1 MSPDLERELCL
12 CNHLSLTDVVA
23 IIKEHQITTL
33 EALIALP
40 EYSIGN
46 KCESCLE
53 EGYENDGFS
62 LAMALD
68 LVRRGQL

>member
-1 MSPDLERELCL
+1 MYPDLKRELCL
-12 CNHLSLTDVVA
+12 CNDLTLADVIA

-33 EALIALP
+33 DELIALK

-68 LVRRGQL
+68 LVRRGRL